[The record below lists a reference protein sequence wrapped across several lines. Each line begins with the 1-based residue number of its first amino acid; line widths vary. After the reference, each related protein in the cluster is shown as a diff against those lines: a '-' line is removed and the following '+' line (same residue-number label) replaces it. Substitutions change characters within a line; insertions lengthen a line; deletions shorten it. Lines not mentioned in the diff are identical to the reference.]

1 MDLSAGG
8 VRKGISPQER
18 AKRLAEGRCFGCGG
32 QGHLFR
38 DCPTKPR
45 RLAVSEAALADP
57 PSAPE
62 QLIDFEELGKE

>member
-1 MDLSAGG
+1 MDLSARE
-8 VRKGISPQER
+8 VRKGISPQKR
-18 AKRLAEGRCFGCGG
+18 AKRLAKGRCFGCGE
-32 QGHLFR
+32 QGHLSR

-62 QLIDFEELGKE
+62 QLIDFEKLRKE